1 MIKKKKYEYLKTG
14 VELMP
19 RCTRVM
25 AKKLGWAPQQVE
37 DISLAGSMHDIG
49 KIGIPDRILTKPGKL
64 TPGELEI
71 MKNHTKIGAKI
82 LEGSD
87 IPLLQ
92 MAKEIA
98 LCHHEKWDGSGYP
111 QGLVGEAIPE
121 SARIVTIAD
130 VFDAII
136 CTRVYKA
143 AEPVEK
149 VVAFMKNE
157 KGKAFDPKMIEYFLC
172 VLPEFDRIRQ
182 EFPGTIPNP

>member
-1 MIKKKKYEYLKTG
+1 
-14 VELMP
+14 
-19 RCTRVM
+19 M

-37 DISLAGSMHDIG
+37 DISLASSMHDIG

-64 TPGELEI
+64 TPEELEI

-130 VFDAII
+130 VFDAIT
-136 CTRVYKA
+136 CTRVHKA

-149 VVAFMKNE
+149 VVSTARRQ
-157 KGKAFDPKMIEYFLC
+157 IFLY
-172 VLPEFDRIRQ
+172 LPGEFSPVSIFSF
-182 EFPGTIPNP
+182 ET